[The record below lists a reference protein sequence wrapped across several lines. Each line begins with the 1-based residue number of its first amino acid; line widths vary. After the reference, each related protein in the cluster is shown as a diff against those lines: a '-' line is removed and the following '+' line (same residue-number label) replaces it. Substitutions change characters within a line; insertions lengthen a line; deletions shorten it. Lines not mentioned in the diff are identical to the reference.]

1 MRSRACGLPE
11 QARGARRAAGKALD
25 IDVELADVDVA
36 EVGSWVARVGFLCE
50 FGDPV
55 CRLVANRWCLSPAM
69 STKA

>member
-25 IDVELADVDVA
+25 IDVELADVP
-36 EVGSWVARVGFLCE
+36 EVGSWVARVGFLSE